1 MDRNTVEK
9 VFYRPIGAAT
19 IALVGWSLVNI
30 IELKEDIAIVRT
42 DIKHIVKAV
51 DHNSELISK
60 LSEQIASLSPG
71 HPFIV
76 TQQSKQFTNP
86 DLIKT
91 ARFERN
97 WENETE

>member
-1 MDRNTVEK
+1 MEK
-9 VFYRPIGAAT
+9 IFYRPIGAAT

-42 DIKHIVKAV
+42 DVKHIVKAV
-51 DHNSELISK
+51 DQNSELISK

-76 TQQSKQFTNP
+76 TQQSEQLTNP

-91 ARFERN
+91 AKFERN

>member
-1 MDRNTVEK
+1 VEK
-9 VFYRPIGAAT
+9 IFYRPIGAAT

-42 DIKHIVKAV
+42 DVKHIVKAV
-51 DHNSELISK
+51 DQNSELISK

-76 TQQSKQFTNP
+76 TQQSEQLTNP

-91 ARFERN
+91 AKFERN